1 MEEEVEEEEVVG
13 VDIALHGIHGVHH
26 QPCEHIQEDG
36 RTQLKAVLQ
45 AGGGGCQWKDII
57 L

>member
-36 RTQLKAVLQ
+36 RTQLKAVQ
-45 AGGGGCQWKDII
+45 AGGGGCQWQD
-57 L
+57 LML